1 MRLKTKT
8 EEEIEMKKTYFSP
21 QMQMD
26 IVSDRDM
33 ISTSLGMQANGTDW
47 IIDWSNRDSGAGE
60 L

>member
-1 MRLKTKT
+1 
-8 EEEIEMKKTYFSP
+8 MKKTYFSP